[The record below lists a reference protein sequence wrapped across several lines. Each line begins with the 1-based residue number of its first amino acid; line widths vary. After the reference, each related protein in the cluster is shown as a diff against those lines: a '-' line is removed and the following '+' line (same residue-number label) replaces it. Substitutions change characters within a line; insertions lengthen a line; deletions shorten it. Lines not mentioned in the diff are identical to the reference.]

1 MSIARQIMKSENEML
16 QGLIS
21 HINEFAKKYKG
32 LEADN
37 LKCWGKELSGY
48 CDINNTYIK
57 LEDNKLEE
65 ALTEEADS
73 LTKCRD
79 SIEESSASAKYWRK
93 NLDEN
98 IWYTN
103 QLIPLVRRKAD
114 PLS

>member
-1 MSIARQIMKSENEML
+1 MKSENEML

-21 HINEFAKKYKG
+21 AINEFAKKYKG

-37 LKCWGKELSGY
+37 LKCWGKELGGY
-48 CDINNTYIK
+48 CDINETYIK
-57 LEDNKLEE
+57 LENDELEK
-65 ALTEEADS
+65 ALTEEAEI
-73 LTKCRD
+73 LTKCRN
-79 SIEESSASAKYWRK
+79 SIKASSASAKYWGE

-98 IWYTN
+98 IWYTT